1 MDSAI
6 HPLSNWGLIV
16 CNVRLGHCFKKML
29 LNLISER
36 KRRRWDQQASGE
48 ETPVKKK
55 SSSWDQAEVE
65 SQRKNTY
72 TIRKTVLVFF
82 SFILGSV
89 VAGFL
94 LRFQIARTTLKI
106 AGTKNCGGAAIL
118 ARYAR
123 SG

>member
-1 MDSAI
+1 
-6 HPLSNWGLIV
+6 
-16 CNVRLGHCFKKML
+16 ML

-89 VAGFL
+89 VEVGL
-94 LRFQIARTTLKI
+94 LQ
-106 AGTKNCGGAAIL
+106 
-118 ARYAR
+118 
-123 SG
+123 